1 MTAMKTPVY
10 LDYAASTPVD
20 PAVAEVM
27 AGCLTLDGN
36 FANPASRSHIYGWRA
51 ESAVE
56 DARQQLAELINAD
69 LREIVWTSGA
79 TESNNLALKGVAQ
92 FYAGR
97 GRHIIT
103 SAIEH
108 KSVLDSCAWL
118 ESSGFAIDYLAPQAD
133 GRIDPAAVK
142 AALREDTILVSLMHI
157 NNELGSITDIAA
169 IAALLQD
176 HPAFFHVD
184 AAQSA
189 GKLVLDMQAVPVDL
203 LSLSAHKMYGP
214 KGIGALYVN
223 RSRGVQ
229 LAAQMHGGGHERGL
243 RSGTLATHQIAGFGQ
258 AAELA
263 RRQLADESHRIARL
277 RDQLWQGIADL
288 PGVACNVP
296 LAVCGPC
303 HLNVHFAG
311 VDGET
316 LLMALREI
324 AVSTGSAC
332 ASASMAPSY
341 VLKGIGL
348 DDQAADSSIRL
359 SVGRFTSDDDIH
371 RAVQH
376 IRSVLPRL
384 QQAAGAAGS
393 AL

>member
-303 HLNVHFAG
+303 HLNLHFAG

-348 DDQAADSSIRL
+348 DDRAADSSIRL